1 LLATQINQT
10 SHTMTKKYWLILP
23 LVLLMFTC
31 QRDTGQRLFEMVYP
45 NTRFVIPAGLSAALP
60 RVFEDRVSSNIEF
73 YLSENMVDTVSIRA
87 VNPFSA
93 TLRSL
98 DNNDFDY
105 IREISVRVCSDGPD
119 PCTVADEVF
128 YIDNIVNRA
137 GREVRLLPT
146 LKNARPIL
154 LEPRFKLEILFFFA
168 FTTPYS
174 VNSQFDMVFE
184 VVE

>member
-1 LLATQINQT
+1 MSKYSIVFLL
-10 SHTMTKKYWLILP
+10 
-23 LVLLMFTC
+23 LLTAFAC
-31 QRDTGQRLFEMVYP
+31 KQDTGVRLFEMVYP

-73 YLSENMVDTVSIRA
+73 YLNENMVDSTQIKA
-87 VNPFSA
+87 INPFSA
-93 TLRSL
+93 TIRSL
-98 DNNDFDY
+98 DNEDYDY
-105 IREISVRVCSDGPD
+105 IREISVRACPDGPE
-119 PCTVADEVF
+119 PCTIADEIF

-137 GREVRLLPT
+137 GSEVRLLPT
-146 LKNARPIL
+146 LRNARKIL

-174 VNSQFDMVFE
+174 VDSQFDMVFE

>member
-1 LLATQINQT
+1 MKPLPTIFLL
-10 SHTMTKKYWLILP
+10 
-23 LVLLMFTC
+23 LVLGLAC

-45 NTRFVIPAGLSAALP
+45 NTRFVIPAGLSATLP
-60 RVFEDRVSSNIEF
+60 RVFEERVSTNIEF
-73 YLSENMVDTVSIRA
+73 YLNQNMVDTAQIRA
-87 VNPFSA
+87 INPFSA

-98 DNNDFDY
+98 DNQDYDY
-105 IREISVRVCSDGPD
+105 IREISVRACPDEGD
-119 PCTVADEVF
+119 PCTVADEIF

-154 LEPRFKLEILFFFA
+154 LKPQFKLEIIFFFA

-174 VNSQFDMVFE
+174 VESQFDMVFE